1 MEEKRKD
8 KKRTKTI
15 VGLAIATSIL
25 GTTALGLG
33 IGLAASQNELKQSHI
48 QLENI
53 YKRNY
58 YDLVDSVNTADTNIS
73 KLMAATDKK
82 YQAKMLREVSQ
93 SAKEMQDSIASLP
106 LEGDNVL
113 QSVRFVNQMSGY
125 TQTLEDKIN
134 QGGVL
139 SDQDVQTLAHMHDTL
154 SQMKQHLNKM
164 SYQMFE
170 DYDIIEKSMKQNG
183 KSGQFSGDFS
193 QIKTDGTDYPTM
205 IYDGPFSDS
214 VVNQKVKGLSGKIL
228 SSEEVLKKVKEVF
241 KNEKQARYQGQADGR
256 FSTYN
261 FELTTFDNQ
270 LLYVQATKQGG
281 HILTVSGNAQ
291 TQTKTIDIENAKKI
305 ALNFA
310 QANGVEGGQIVWFQE
325 LDNQAYFN
333 ITPTQNSVVLY
344 PDLIKVKVDMNKGD
358 VIGYDAISYWTNHT
372 DRNLDLTGISSQE
385 AQQKIDKSFEIKN
398 HRVVLS
404 PLDFNREVVCWE
416 FECARDGATY
426 YIYINHKTGQEENIL
441 KVVETED
448 GSKLM

>member
-1 MEEKRKD
+1 MEEKRHSNKQ
-8 KKRTKTI
+8 KKAI

-25 GTTALGLG
+25 GATTLAFG
-33 IGLAASQNELKQSHI
+33 IGLTISQNKLSQSQI
-48 QLENI
+48 QLENV

-73 KLMAATDKK
+73 KLLASSNEN

-113 QSVRFVNQMSGY
+113 QSVRFINQMSGY
-125 TQTLEDKIN
+125 TQILEEKLA
-134 QGGVL
+134 QGGQL
-139 SDQDVQTLAHMHDTL
+139 SEQDLQTLSQMHDTL
-154 SQMKQHLNKM
+154 SQMKQHLNQM
-164 SYQMFE
+164 SYRMFE
-170 DYDIIEKSMKQNG
+170 DYDIFENSIGTDGEYS
-183 KSGQFSGDFS
+183 QFSGDFS

-214 VVNQKVKGLSGKIL
+214 VVNKKVEGLTGDVL
-228 SSEEVLKKVKEVF
+228 SSEDVLKKIKDVF

-261 FELTTFDNQ
+261 FEVTTFDNQ
-270 LLYVQATKQGG
+270 VLFVQATKQGG
-281 HILTVSGNAQ
+281 HILTVSGNAE
-291 TQTKTIDIENAKKI
+291 TQTKTLNIEDAKKV
-305 ALNFA
+305 ALNFVK
-310 QANGVEGGQIVWFQE
+310 ANGVENGEVVWFQE

-333 ITPTQNSVVLY
+333 ITPTQSGIVLY
-344 PDLIKVKVDMNKGD
+344 PDLVKVKVDMNVGD

-372 DRNLDLTGISSQE
+372 GRSLSLSGISKQE
-385 AQQKIDKSFEIKN
+385 AEQKIDKSFEIKN
-398 HRVVLS
+398 SRVVLS

-416 FECARDGATY
+416 FECLRDGATY
-426 YIYINHKTGQEENIL
+426 YIYLNHQTGQEENIL